1 MELTYQEFGS
11 ISVAQTVEHRPSM
24 SIVKSIVM
32 ATIHFHCTQKQSS
45 MNMLKIISFGGL
57 WKKECHGLGVFEFFP
72 FIDELF
78 SL

>member
-1 MELTYQEFGS
+1 
-11 ISVAQTVEHRPSM
+11 
-24 SIVKSIVM
+24 M

-57 WKKECHGLGVFEFFP
+57 WKKECHGLEVFEIFP